1 MGAPDREARFELLF
15 TATEMASRPIN
26 LFIVL
31 LWNQKLSTVF
41 LWGSRVET
49 DCWLLASTQPGQAR
63 SFTVTLL
70 SLVHPRPPVSNLV
83 GKDLFL
89 GPCNLAMGSHDQW
102 QLRAEYTVGS
112 WLPAGGVGQT
122 VGEQK
127 EWKGSHLCP
136 ALSKGGRGGGYLGS
150 RYPEADAL
158 GLWTARELSHSG
170 EAPAESLL
178 FGCL

>member
-1 MGAPDREARFELLF
+1 
-15 TATEMASRPIN
+15 MASRPIY

-31 LWNQKLSTVF
+31 LWSQKLSAVF

-49 DCWLLASTQPGQAR
+49 DCWLASRQHGQAR
-63 SFTVTLL
+63 SFTVDVPATLL

-102 QLRAEYTVGS
+102 QLQAEYTVGS

-127 EWKGSHLCP
+127 KWKGSHLCP
-136 ALSKGGRGGGYLGS
+136 ALSNGGRGGGCLGC
-150 RYPEADAL
+150 RYPEADAP
-158 GLWTARELSHSG
+158 GLWTAR
-170 EAPAESLL
+170 A
-178 FGCL
+178 